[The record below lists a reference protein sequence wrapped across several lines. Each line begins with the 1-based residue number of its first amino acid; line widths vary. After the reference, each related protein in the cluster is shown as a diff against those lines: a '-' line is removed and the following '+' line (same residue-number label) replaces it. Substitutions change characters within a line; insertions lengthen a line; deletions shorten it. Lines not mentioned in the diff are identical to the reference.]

1 MGGRATGAGV
11 SPLLLRAP
19 RRWRADRL
27 WSALVAGALLLLVA
41 STAAV
46 PMVTEAAQN
55 AAVVRVLE
63 TVPEG
68 SSAAVAPVV
77 RITGGGPPL
86 PGSPTRRLLEEA
98 PGLAEPEL
106 FGASFGA
113 EVSSDARRWRSE
125 VSVPGQAPVEAR
137 LVAVDD
143 PAAELVAVGGQGE
156 TPRGVWVD
164 EVTATTLGVV
174 ADDQVTVSLTIPGEQ
189 APTRTRLPVAGVYEV
204 RTGNRPVDRD
214 GSSFWDRRGA
224 ALPLSTDLIGRRPP
238 VLITSASTLASAAI
252 PLDEVVLWSVE
263 ASLADD
269 GTTLR
274 EVRGA
279 ADVVQGLGRDL
290 PPQVGSAGLLPEYEV
305 VSGLPAIAD
314 RAEGIA
320 LASVERTRAA
330 AWSGIALAGLATLLV
345 AVAGE
350 ARRRRER
357 ELETG
362 LGLHPAGVG
371 GLRVV
376 ELLPVAVVAVGLGTG
391 LAWVG
396 VRVAGPDGAVS
407 GQGVRAAL
415 LDGAIA
421 AAGALLLVGVIG
433 ATWAWVTARS
443 ARDPGRSSVSRRLPW
458 RTVLLVATAAGV
470 LGLPGRT
477 ETGGADVVVPILVAA
492 SAGAVAVSV
501 LKPVLRRRVAR
512 SRRRTPAHGGLP
524 VGRAVDAL
532 VLRRLAA
539 APVGHDL
546 VVVLV
551 AAGLGTVGFV
561 AVADRGVQ
569 EAVRDKSA
577 VLAGAETAVR
587 LDGPVGPRLDP
598 EAVALPRLPDGYDSD
613 ALRQDPDSVQVFHN
627 LPDLPPARDLR
638 TAPGSTVVWSD
649 AVRVDSQ
656 RPVRLLVL
664 DPGTADGALAWGPSD
679 GALAPAR
686 VALETLRAAAEDH
699 VSDPPPP
706 VVPPRDEA
714 LGVPAPVPVVIAG
727 DPLGTRVGEVS
738 RLRSEIRKQLAV
750 RPVAH
755 VPAFPGQGTE
765 QTLVIADS
773 ETYLPLLQL
782 NDPRYE
788 APEGEPELARLDL
801 QGTYLSRD
809 DPAAVA
815 ETLAAADVPLLQ
827 LQGLAEE
834 GVRPAFVATA
844 LVREYQLA
852 LAVALVLIGVVG
864 LAVQAD
870 RAADRS
876 LTAAVVLRRTPLGG
890 RGIRRALVLEQA
902 ALVGVATAAALV
914 SVLLL
919 VPIMGQLLDPDPALL
934 PGLLVR
940 PESVL
945 TGTVAVL
952 VTGLVPLAV
961 AAGTTRLR
969 LRQVKEE
976 VLLRDDR

>member
-1 MGGRATGAGV
+1 MGGRGTAARV

-41 STAAV
+41 STAAA
-46 PMVTEAAQN
+46 PMVTESAQN

-68 SSAAVAPVV
+68 SAAAVAPVV

-86 PGSPTRRLLEEA
+86 PGSPTRGLLERA
-98 PGLAEPEL
+98 PGLVEPEL

-113 EVSSDARRWRSE
+113 EVSSDSSRWRSE

-143 PAAELVAVGGQGE
+143 PAAELVAVGALGE

-164 EVTATTLGVV
+164 EATATALGVV
-174 ADDQVTVSLTIPGEQ
+174 ADDQVTVYLTLPGEG
-189 APTRTRLPVAGVYEV
+189 APTRARFPVAGVYEV
-204 RTGNRPVDRD
+204 RAGNRPVDRE
-214 GSSFWDRRGA
+214 GSSFWDGRGA
-224 ALPLSTDLIGRRPP
+224 ALPLSTDLRGRRPP
-238 VLITSASTLASAAI
+238 VLVTDASTLASAAI
-252 PLDEVVLWSVE
+252 QLDEVVLWSVE

-290 PPQVGSAGLLPEYEV
+290 PPQVGSSGLLPEYEV
-305 VSGLPAIAD
+305 VSGLPVLAD
-314 RAEGIA
+314 RAEAIA
-320 LASVERTRAA
+320 VASVERTRAA

-362 LGLHPAGVG
+362 LGLHPADVG

-396 VRVAGPDGAVS
+396 VRVAGPDGTVS

-415 LDGAIA
+415 LDGATA

-443 ARDPGRSSVSRRLPW
+443 ARDPGQSSASRRLPW
-458 RTVLLVATAAGV
+458 RTVLLVATAVSV

-492 SAGAVAVSV
+492 STGAVAVSV

-512 SRRRTPAHGGLP
+512 SRRHTPAHGGLP
-524 VGRAVDAL
+524 VGRAVNAL

-539 APVGHDL
+539 VSVGHDL

-569 EAVRDKSA
+569 EAVRAKSA
-577 VLAGAETAVR
+577 VLAGAETSVR
-587 LDGPVGPRLDP
+587 LDGPGAARLDP
-598 EAVALPRLPDGYDSD
+598 EAVAYPGLPDGLDPD
-613 ALRQDPDSVQVFHN
+613 LLRSDPDSTQVFLN
-627 LPDLPPARDLR
+627 VEFQPARDLQ
-638 TAPGSTVVWSD
+638 TPPGSTVVWTDS
-649 AVRVDSQ
+649 VRVDSQ

-664 DPGTADGALAWGPSD
+664 DPDTADEALAWGPSD

-699 VSDPPPP
+699 VTDPPPP
-706 VVPPRDEA
+706 VVPPRNEA
-714 LGVPAPVPVVIAG
+714 LGVPAAVPVVIAG
-727 DPLGTRVGEVS
+727 DPLGTSIGEVS
-738 RLRSEIRKQLAV
+738 RLRSTIRQQLAV
-750 RPVAH
+750 RPVAY

-765 QTLVIADS
+765 QTVVIADS
-773 ETYLPLLQL
+773 ETFLPLLQL
-782 NDPRYE
+782 NDPRYD
-788 APEGEPELARLDL
+788 PPQGEPEVARLDL
-801 QGTYLSRD
+801 QGIYLSAD
-809 DPAAVA
+809 QPPAVA
-815 ETLAAADVPLLQ
+815 ETLAAADVPALELQ
-827 LQGLAEE
+827 SLAEE
-834 GVRPAFVATA
+834 GIRPAFVATA

-852 LAVALVLIGVVG
+852 LAVSLVLTGVVG

-876 LTAAVVLRRTPLGG
+876 LTAAVVLRRTPLGR

-902 ALVGVATAAALV
+902 ALVGVATASALV
-914 SVLLL
+914 SLLLL
-919 VPIMGQLLDPDPALL
+919 VPITGRLLDPDPGLL
-934 PGLLVR
+934 PGFLVR
-940 PESVL
+940 RESVL
-945 TGTVAVL
+945 VGTVAVL
-952 VTGLVPLAV
+952 LTGLVPLAV